1 MSASGSLER
10 GLAILEFLAANGGC
24 QSLKIIS
31 EELNI
36 PPSATHRLLAMLTE
50 LGYIRQASTHGD
62 YQLSLK
68 LVSLG
73 LMRLSSNGI
82 NDLAQPI
89 LNTLA
94 NDTGEL
100 ARLALIEGDK
110 MLFIAKAQGA
120 RHGLRYD
127 PDMGKE
133 ACLVSTAS
141 GQAWLQGL
149 SDEEA
154 LMVVSKQGFGKTED
168 HGPNAPLT
176 IPRFLEVLHQAR
188 ERGFALNID
197 SSMLGIGA
205 IAVPVLHPVSK
216 RPVGSV
222 SLAGPSSRLTEE
234 RAREF
239 FPRLQQAAEELTVI
253 ALHLQDTLQEESAPT
268 AAVA

>member
-10 GLAILEFLAANGGC
+10 GLAILEFLAARGDA
-24 QSLKIIS
+24 QPLKTIADA
-31 EELNI
+31 LNI
-36 PPSATHRLLAMLTE
+36 PPSATHRLLVMLTG
-50 LGYIRQASTHGD
+50 LGYIQQAATHGD

-73 LMRLSSNGI
+73 LMRLSSNGV

-89 LNTLA
+89 LNALA

-110 MLFIAKAQGA
+110 MLFIAKAQGT

-141 GQAWLQGL
+141 GHAWLQAL
-149 SDEEA
+149 PDEEA
-154 LMVVSKQGFGKTED
+154 LMIVSRQGFVKD
-168 HGPNAPLT
+168 KAHGPNAPLT
-176 IPRFLEVLHQAR
+176 IPKFLEVLHNDR
-188 ERGFALNID
+188 ERGYALNMN

-205 IAVPVLHPVSK
+205 IAVPVLHPVSR

-222 SLAGPSSRLTEE
+222 SLAGPASRLTEQK
-234 RAREF
+234 AKEF
-239 FPRLQQAAEELTVI
+239 YPRLQAAAEELTAI
-253 ALHLQDTLQEESAPT
+253 ALHLPDTLESVPASSVT
-268 AAVA
+268 A